1 MNKNQ
6 KWLGLFAVLAVLSSM
21 SVSIARAEDQNADQN
36 AIQAVDQQ
44 ISMTQDNA
52 SDSTDVNADALALFL
67 GCTRDHFSCQ
77 QLARSQ
83 GFGWYRVFREFRC
96 GRWNYACY
104 GE

>member
-1 MNKNQ
+1 MNKNK

-21 SVSIARAEDQNADQN
+21 SVSVARAADQTADQN
-36 AIQAVDQQ
+36 AIQAVDQATGM
-44 ISMTQDNA
+44 IQDDT

-67 GCTRDHFSCQ
+67 GCTVNHFSCQ
-77 QLARSQ
+77 QLARQ
-83 GFGWYRVFREFRC
+83 NGFGWYRVFREFRC